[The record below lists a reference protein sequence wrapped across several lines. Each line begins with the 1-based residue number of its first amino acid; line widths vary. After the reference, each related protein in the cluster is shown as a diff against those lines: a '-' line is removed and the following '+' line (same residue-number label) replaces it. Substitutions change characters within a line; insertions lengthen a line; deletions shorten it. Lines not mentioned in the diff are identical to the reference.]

1 MSTIDIKINKKIHLV
16 KYILK
21 DVYEILKLLQPLFDR
36 MLKMEESKQYIKN
49 GVFNKAASL
58 FGEISLL
65 CKEIEDD
72 SLPLSVFPEDL
83 SFQ

>member
-1 MSTIDIKINKKIHLV
+1 MSTIDDKINKKIHLV

-21 DVYEILKLLQPLFDR
+21 DVYEILALLQPLFDR
-36 MLKMEESKQYIKN
+36 MLEMEESKYYIKN
-49 GVFNKAASL
+49 GVFNKAATL
-58 FGEISLL
+58 FGEISIL

-72 SLPLSVFPEDL
+72 SLPLSIFPEDF